1 MIPFGALSSRRHPR
15 TAHPPKPTQLALLLW
30 YDVEGR
36 RKSPPSRYLV
46 GESSA
51 AALIPRVVSSA
62 VPQNSSTKL
71 HVTNL
76 CIVWGSAGL
85 PPMISFSASRSSG
98 TGRRS
103 AIITASVT
111 MRCCGRGQRKTS
123 VKVHFPGGP
132 VSPPDRLTP
141 YDRTVPLRNVLQ
153 KSWLQSYQRWT
164 MRQPFPGSMPFA
176 LRTRL

>member
-1 MIPFGALSSRRHPR
+1 M
-15 TAHPPKPTQLALLLW
+15 
-30 YDVEGR
+30 
-36 RKSPPSRYLV
+36 

-51 AALIPRVVSSA
+51 AASIPRVVSSA

-85 PPMISFSASRSSG
+85 VISFSASRSSG
-98 TGRRS
+98 SGRRS

-111 MRCCGRGQRKTS
+111 LRCCGRGQRKTS

-153 KSWLQSYQRWT
+153 KSCLQSYQRWT
-164 MRQPFPGSMPFA
+164 MTQPFRRSRRDTDRDQEIL
-176 LRTRL
+176 LRIRQGLQQIKRRLIDKESPCPSHYGQGCDPSRIYGKAVER